1 MLGSSSPCRTR
12 QRREG
17 ILGSPSARR
26 SRGAARADPRVAQQ
40 LRGDHADW
48 LQRHGCHFPPG
59 RALWQGE
66 PPRTPVDVTLMDL
79 SDEGTEDETVAAVT
93 RAFSQ
98 RLTTPTRLSSAMETR
113 KRLKRRRLL
122 TELCRE
128 ASAGVESVLEWR
140 FLEIVV
146 RAHGLPDPTLQ
157 KELRR
162 GTRSDAVWED
172 QGVVVELDGRLG
184 HPLAFRDMARDNR
197 LAMSGLTTLRYG
209 WHDVTHNPCQVA
221 WQLSQVLQSRGWP
234 GVRNRCLRCRSA
246 RMG

>member
-1 MLGSSSPCRTR
+1 MRGSSAAHLLGAVEEPPEQILVWHSNSGAIMPIGCSDTGVTF
-12 QRREG
+12 RRAE
-17 ILGSPSARR
+17 RY
-26 SRGAARADPRVAQQ
+26 
-40 LRGDHADW
+40 
-48 LQRHGCHFPPG
+48 G
-59 RALWQGE
+59 RGE

-128 ASAGVESVLEWR
+128 ASAGVESRLEWR
-140 FLEIVV
+140 FLQIVV

-184 HPLAFRDMARDNR
+184 HALAFSLDPPID
-197 LAMSGLTTLRYG
+197 
-209 WHDVTHNPCQVA
+209 
-221 WQLSQVLQSRGWP
+221 
-234 GVRNRCLRCRSA
+234 
-246 RMG
+246 